1 MTGLTSHITSTR
13 KSRLATW
20 CSGKGWCIYFSHCL
34 ALLLPVATPPNVKA
48 HTKEPGDTSDWPEDS
63 LNMLLEEGK
72 RQIESQRNDLENL
85 KSRCQFLLT
94 IGIATLALAAAT
106 FADAK
111 DSRITLG
118 LWSAAILLLLVG
130 MLGAAANLGTK
141 DTFRIADI
149 VVLSETRPLFPSSLV
164 TEYCQM
170 VKDSFDLL
178 ATRYI
183 IYRKAVLLQILA
195 SLILLAIWIVI
206 KTQGNTSVAV

>member
-1 MTGLTSHITSTR
+1 MTELTTDIAPER
-13 KSRLATW
+13 QSRLASW
-20 CSGKGWCIYFSHCL
+20 CSEKGWCIYLSHCF
-34 ALLLPVATPPNVKA
+34 ALLLPVATPPSVKA
-48 HTKEPGDTSDWPEDS
+48 HTREPGDTSNWPEDG
-63 LNMLLEEGK
+63 LNALLKEGR
-72 RQIESQRNDLENL
+72 RQIDSQRSDLENL

-111 DSRITLG
+111 DSRTTLG

-149 VVLSETRPLFPSSLV
+149 VLLSETAPLSPSGLV
-164 TEYCQM
+164 AEYCQM
-170 VKDSFDLL
+170 VRDSFDLL

-195 SLILLAIWIVI
+195 SLILLALWIVI
-206 KTQGNTSVAV
+206 KV